1 MVQRVLKLVYSE
13 IRGLHQAAY
22 ILALFAFGSQLLA
35 LVRDRLLAHIFGAG
49 SELDLYYAAFRIPD
63 VLFVIFVS
71 VLSVY
76 VLLPFVSQARENQSN
91 LAGSQILAQMFTL
104 FLIGYSTIA
113 LVVFVLAPYLVPVL
127 FPGMVD
133 NSDTLV
139 LLMRILLLQP
149 LLLGISSLFGVVTQ
163 LSHRFVL
170 YAISPLIYNLGIIL
184 GIVVLYPYLGI
195 KGLAV
200 GVVIGALGH
209 MLVQLPLVSK
219 SDLAFGLIKSFD
231 RKLIKSVVWVAFPR
245 ALTLSLHQ
253 IVLLVLVGVATLM
266 SAGSV
271 SVFQFAYNLQSVPLV
286 IIGMSYSVAAFPVLA
301 DLFARKQMDAFN
313 NHLITAL
320 RHIIFWSFPVI
331 ALVIVLRAQI
341 VRVVLGSGAFDWNDT
356 RLTAAV
362 LALFIISLTAQS
374 VLLLLVRSYY
384 AAGRTKTPLL
394 VAIFGSVLSIVFMI
408 GSFYL
413 LSSYPELKLTME
425 RLFRVEGIP
434 GTEVLVLVAAFV
446 FGIIIEGIILFGL
459 ITRDFGLKF
468 SPLLKQA
475 GVAFAAAL
483 VAALSSYITLNFV
496 VDGVNQETFVG
507 ILIQGAIAGGV
518 GLLGALLTY
527 YVFGSKELS
536 EIYRS
541 LHGRI
546 FKRKVV
552 GMPADDL

>member
-356 RLTAAV
+356 RLTSAV

>member
-1 MVQRVLKLVYSE
+1 MVKRVLKLVYSE

-49 SELDLYYAAFRIPD
+49 NELDLYYAAFRIPD
-63 VLFVIFVS
+63 ILFVIFVS

-76 VLLPFVSQARENQSN
+76 VLLPFVSQAKQDKDSQ
-91 LAGSQILAQMFTL
+91 AGSHVLAQMFTL
-104 FLIGYSTIA
+104 FLIGYSVVA
-113 LVVFVLAPYLVPVL
+113 LIVFVIAPFLVPIM
-127 FPGMVD
+127 FPGLMEQGE
-133 NSDTLV
+133 TLV

-170 YAISPLIYNLGIIL
+170 YAISPLIYNIGIIL
-184 GIVVLYPYLGI
+184 GITVLYPYFGI
-195 KGLAV
+195 IGLSL
-200 GVVIGALGH
+200 GVVGGALGH
-209 MLVQLPLVSK
+209 MLVQLPLVCK
-219 SDLAFGLIKSFD
+219 SELAFGLAKVFD
-231 RKLIKSVVWVAFPR
+231 RGLIKSVVLVALPR

-271 SVFQFAYNLQSVPLV
+271 SVFQFAHNLQSVPLV

-301 DLFARKQMDAFN
+301 DLFARKELAAFN

-320 RHIIFWSFPVI
+320 RHIIFWSFPVV

-394 VAIFGSVLSIVFMI
+394 VALLGSALSIVFMI

-413 LSSYPELKLTME
+413 ISIYPDLRIMME
-425 RLFRVEGIP
+425 RLFRIEGVP

-446 FGIIIEGIILFGL
+446 FGIIVEAIILFIL
-459 ITRDFGLKF
+459 ITRDFDISF
-468 SPLLKQA
+468 SSLIKHSAVALL
-475 GVAFAAAL
+475 AAI
-483 VAALSSYITLNFV
+483 VAALSSYITLIFV